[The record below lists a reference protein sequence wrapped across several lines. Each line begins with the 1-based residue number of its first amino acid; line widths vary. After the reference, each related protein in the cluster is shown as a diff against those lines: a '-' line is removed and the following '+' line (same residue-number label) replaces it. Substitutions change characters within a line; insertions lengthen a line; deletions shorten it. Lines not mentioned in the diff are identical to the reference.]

1 MLWPG
6 LVVLE
11 TLVLAVLSCFF
22 MPNFFLILS
31 ALAFFTLDPFCSSS
45 VMEMFV
51 PSFFLSS
58 SILSLHVYVTFL
70 GPCCCIIMHMVVA
83 LVGVEILP
91 FFNVGWN

>member
-51 PSFFLSS
+51 LSFFLSS

-70 GPCCCIIMHMVVA
+70 GVRRTMSLMTHAVA
-83 LVGVEILP
+83 
-91 FFNVGWN
+91 